1 MKNPSIATLP
11 SLAVISLLVII
22 SLSIGCA
29 SVRDVHQVK
38 LDSDP
43 EGAHVFLTLSAT
55 PTPTGRIREIVQMDT
70 GREYLGVTPCMVSF
84 TGDGDG
90 CFVTPKNRYVS
101 TYVGGSATFT
111 AEPPRGSTN
120 LFPQSISY
128 RGNNHYVEG
137 DRIPRGIFFDLHNPP
152 L

>member
-1 MKNPSIATLP
+1 MFNLNLASRP
-11 SLAVISLLVII
+11 SLTALSLVGVLA
-22 SLSIGCA
+22 LSVGCA

-43 EGAHVFLTLSAT
+43 QGMRVFLTLSST
-55 PTPTGRIREIVQMDT
+55 PKPTNPIRSLMQMDAA
-70 GREYLGVTPCMVSF
+70 REYLGVTPCTVSF

-90 CFVTPKNRYVS
+90 FFVTPKIRYIS

-111 AEPPRGSTN
+111 AEPPRGATN
-120 LFPQSISY
+120 LFPQSVHY

-137 DRIPRGIFFDLHNPP
+137 DKIPRGIFFDLHNPP
-152 L
+152 P